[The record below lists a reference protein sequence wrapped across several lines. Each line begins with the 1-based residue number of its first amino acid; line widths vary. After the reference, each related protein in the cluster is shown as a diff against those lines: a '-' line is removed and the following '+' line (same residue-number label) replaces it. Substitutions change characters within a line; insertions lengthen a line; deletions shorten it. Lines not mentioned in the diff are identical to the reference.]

1 MKQWVIALTVGL
13 LLISS
18 IACSTVKE
26 QPSTLRSIPPSAM
39 STSQSSPTASP
50 DFLPRVREFVAQQ
63 AGVDPAQLSFQQS
76 EAIQWSDACL
86 GAARPDEFCAQ
97 VITPGYRVTFSTQ
110 QRTYEVHTDQTGR
123 SMRMAQNASP

>member
-1 MKQWVIALTVGL
+1 VQ
-13 LLISS
+13 
-18 IACSTVKE
+18 
-26 QPSTLRSIPPSAM
+26 
-39 STSQSSPTASP
+39 
-50 DFLPRVREFVAQQ
+50 EFVAQQ

-97 VITPGYRVTFSTQ
+97 AITPGYRITFSTQ

-123 SMRMAQNASP
+123 SMRLAQKVSP